1 MEISE
6 QVYKLVFGKVI
17 AELRKHEDMGQQE
30 FADEIGVSQPT
41 LSRIERGKVLPD
53 AFTYKRMA
61 VTLDMTVGEL
71 DEAVDDALDR
81 VAQAAQGMV
90 GDDEPTPGESFLGGV
105 MAALGV
111 AAVGGLI
118 GFAVAALVNELED
131 EDA

>member
-1 MEISE
+1 MEVSE
-6 QVYKLVFGKVI
+6 DVYRLVFGKVI
-17 AELRKHEDMGQQE
+17 AELRKHEGMGQQD

-53 AFTYKRMA
+53 AYTYKQMA
-61 VTLDMTVGEL
+61 VALDMTVGKL
-71 DEAVDDALDR
+71 DEAVDDALGR

-90 GDDEPTPGESFLGGV
+90 GDEPTPGENFLGGV

-111 AAVGGLI
+111 AAIGGLI
-118 GFAVAALVNELED
+118 GFAVAALVNELDD